1 MTKEFYKKCIEV
13 EVYGPFKEC
22 LNRELNFIDKIRC
35 KFFSPE
41 LNAVYLIRKMQY
53 LHSSRMGGV
62 ISQLI
67 HNKLIHKYGIFV
79 SPKCQIGLG
88 LRIYHPT
95 SIVLT
100 NAIIGENFTIFQNC
114 TVGQKYGGKQGYGMI
129 PHIGNNVSMYA
140 GSSIIGNVTVAD
152 NVVIGAHSCLVKDAL
167 EAGVYIGL
175 PAKKLYK

>member
-1 MTKEFYKKCIEV
+1 M
-13 EVYGPFKEC
+13 
-22 LNRELNFIDKIRC
+22 
-35 KFFSPE
+35 
-41 LNAVYLIRKMQY
+41 
-53 LHSSRMGGV
+53 
-62 ISQLI
+62 
-67 HNKLIHKYGIFV
+67 
-79 SPKCQIGLG
+79 G